1 MIERGD
7 RDGRV
12 KNSILGRLVA
22 VSLEEPDDLDI
33 RNLKGNPLEGD
44 EDLGLSWSKGVEG
57 EVVEVT

>member
-22 VSLEEPDDLDI
+22 VSLEEPGDLNI
-33 RNLKGNPLEGD
+33 RNLVGDTLEGD
-44 EDLGLSWSKGVEG
+44 EDF
-57 EVVEVT
+57 